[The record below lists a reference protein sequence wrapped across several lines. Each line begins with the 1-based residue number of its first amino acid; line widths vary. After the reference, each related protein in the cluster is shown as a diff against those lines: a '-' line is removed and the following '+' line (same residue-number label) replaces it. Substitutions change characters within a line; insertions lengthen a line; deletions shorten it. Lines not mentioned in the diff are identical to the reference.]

1 LALAINSEAE
11 EEELDMKDNLSKADS
26 QAQPEEAKM
35 KAGLAQKALHVG
47 VKAGRLGY
55 EAARMKAVAT
65 DAVSDTI
72 EDGMH
77 AAKRAVKRGRYAA
90 EDLMDETIYQIKQ
103 HPLRCT
109 GITLGVGFG
118 LGAIAGWLISRKAKS
133 CSQV

>member
-1 LALAINSEAE
+1 
-11 EEELDMKDNLSKADS
+11 MK
-26 QAQPEEAKM
+26 E
-35 KAGLAQKALHVG
+35 GFAQKVMQVG

-55 EAARMKAVAT
+55 EVERMKTVAT
-65 DAVSDTI
+65 DAVSDTL

-103 HPLRCT
+103 HPLRSA

-118 LGAIAGWLISRKAKS
+118 LGAIVGWFAARKAKS
-133 CSQV
+133 CSQA